1 MAMMQTLPS
10 VKISLVSTMS
20 QKIFLTDFVQADAV
34 RNVSCSEALIIFS
47 IHEYTVYFHEHPYL
61 FIKFKD
67 FTDEF

>member
-1 MAMMQTLPS
+1 
-10 VKISLVSTMS
+10 MS